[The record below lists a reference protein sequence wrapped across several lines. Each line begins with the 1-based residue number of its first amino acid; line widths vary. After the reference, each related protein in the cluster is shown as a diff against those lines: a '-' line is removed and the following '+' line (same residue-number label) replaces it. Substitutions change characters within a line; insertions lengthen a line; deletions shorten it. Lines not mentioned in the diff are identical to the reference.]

1 MSTPSFDPY
10 EYIAIITPGAV
21 VAAGVAF
28 LWPEARSLLAVEG
41 LSLGDLG
48 LFIVAS
54 FIAGHLVQGVGNL
67 VEWVLWTPFGGL
79 PSRWIRREGRLVAP
93 AQRLAF
99 LERLSTL
106 TGAEALAEATS
117 YQFDGLMRQVYAR
130 LAATGRTGR
139 IDMFNR
145 TYGLMRGLTSA
156 FLLMA
161 GWLLIARWP
170 DPAYALTAFG
180 GAAIAAARA
189 WRFARYYSRETVVEF
204 IGLSAVPSADKTAA

>member
-41 LSLGDLG
+41 VSLGDLG
-48 LFIVAS
+48 LFMVAS
-54 FIAGHLVQGVGNL
+54 FVAGHLVQGVGNL
-67 VEWVLWTPFGGL
+67 VEWVLWAPFGGL

-93 AQRLAF
+93 EQRQTF
-99 LERLSTL
+99 LERLSFL
-106 TGAEALAEATS
+106 TGVKAPAEAMPRH
-117 YQFDGLMRQVYAR
+117 FDGLMRQVYAR
-130 LAATGRTGR
+130 LAATGRTAR

-161 GWLLIARWP
+161 GWFLIARWH
-170 DPAYALTAFG
+170 DPAYVLTALG

-189 WRFARYYSRETVVEF
+189 WRFARYYSRETVFEF
-204 IGLSAVPSADKTAA
+204 IGLSAVTGADKTAP